1 MWYFIAFAVVFGLSL
16 TPLVQF
22 LALVLLIPLFFGL
35 RFCAAWLAQSADL
48 GERQRLLES
57 NLKGDNKS
65 EAFIEIEVRK
75 LEKKPLMD
83 FYNSELAEKL
93 FALFFFMAMVIF
105 IGLQQRYS
113 DADSNASDYE
123 YEYRQR

>member
-1 MWYFIAFAVVFGLSL
+1 MWYFIAFAVVLGLSL

-48 GERQRLLES
+48 GERRRFLES
-57 NLKGDNKS
+57 NLKSENKS

-83 FYNSELAEKL
+83 FYDSELTTKFFTL
-93 FALFFFMAMVIF
+93 FVFMAMVIL
-105 IGLQQRYS
+105 IGLQKHYFPY
-113 DADSNASDYE
+113 DS
-123 YEYRQR
+123 